1 MVKIEEQY
9 KKDKMNF
16 YNNKLSATNYLKIL
30 NIKKSKFSKEFI
42 IKNYGSLVGDR
53 AFYKLLICFELLG
66 QTKNIKGDVIEFGVW
81 NGNNLLTLK
90 KISDYFKT
98 KKKVIGYD
106 HFKGMPKNKQK
117 NNFIGQ
123 KDLIEHFI
131 KFFKLNKIRIINDDI
146 MNLKK
151 YLSSFNKFSFIYI
164 DCDIYKT
171 TKLILESLSKKL
183 SKGGIVV
190 FDEGNQKKKSGETK
204 AMREFFKKN
213 KKQFKKII
221 LKKGYQ
227 PDIYI
232 QKI

>member
-98 KKKVIGYD
+98 KKS
-106 HFKGMPKNKQK
+106 NR
-117 NNFIGQ
+117 
-123 KDLIEHFI
+123 L
-131 KFFKLNKIRIINDDI
+131 
-146 MNLKK
+146 
-151 YLSSFNKFSFIYI
+151 
-164 DCDIYKT
+164 
-171 TKLILESLSKKL
+171 
-183 SKGGIVV
+183 
-190 FDEGNQKKKSGETK
+190 
-204 AMREFFKKN
+204 
-213 KKQFKKII
+213 
-221 LKKGYQ
+221 
-227 PDIYI
+227 
-232 QKI
+232 